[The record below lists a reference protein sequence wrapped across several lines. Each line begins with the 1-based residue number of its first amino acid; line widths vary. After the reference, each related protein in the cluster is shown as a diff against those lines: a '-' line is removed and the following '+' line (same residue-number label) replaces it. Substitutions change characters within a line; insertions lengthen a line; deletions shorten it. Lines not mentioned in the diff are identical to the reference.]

1 VLQLKRALTTR
12 LALAAVFLALLALY
26 YSISE
31 LLPNL
36 SELGDVVWVDFVLPA
51 LVFAPVYL
59 ALGLRNRRSA
69 VVGAILAALLA
80 TALYLSGETL
90 AASIPKLAAATLV
103 GFIFLR
109 FCEKLWLLV
118 AIALV
123 APVTDTISVWR
134 GPTNRILTEA
144 PQVFDAFS
152 VASPI
157 PGERTI
163 TLRWDAPRDSQIAG
177 YLLYRRRDGSGER
190 RLTEKPFCS
199 PKDACGR
206 SIAFT
211 NFGQPADARAV
222 YRLVIVDAR
231 GRTGEA
237 TVSVPPAGHGKAS
250 SSVRPGPLAPN
261 NLSAETAPASV
272 GLGLSDII
280 FFAFFLAGAVRF
292 RLRPVATWLA
302 LIASIG
308 VTSIFATY
316 GDFFGLSGFPAIPGI
331 SLAFLLA
338 NGDLIWNRLRSR
350 EEIDDDFEPR
360 PVPLP
365 RR

>member
-1 VLQLKRALTTR
+1 MTKRALTTR

-36 SELGDVVWVDFVLPA
+36 SERGDVLWVDFVLPV
-51 LVFAPVYL
+51 LIFAPVYL

-90 AASIPKLAAATLV
+90 AASIPKLAAAALV

-118 AIALV
+118 AIALL
-123 APVTDTISVWR
+123 APVMDTISVWR
-134 GPTNRILTEA
+134 GPTNRILTKA

-152 VASPI
+152 VASPV
-157 PGERTI
+157 PGERAI
-163 TLRWDAPRDSQIAG
+163 TLSWDAPRGSQIAG
-177 YLLYRRRDGSGER
+177 YLIYRRRDGGGER
-190 RLTEKPFCS
+190 QLTKKPFCA

-206 SIAFT
+206 SLAFS

-231 GRTGEA
+231 GGTGQA
-237 TVSVPPAGHGKAS
+237 TFSVPPVGHGKAR
-250 SSVRPGPLAPN
+250 SSVSPGPLAPT
-261 NLSAETAPASV
+261 NLSVETAPTSA

-280 FFAFFLAGAVRF
+280 FFALFLAGTVRF

-302 LIASIG
+302 LVASIG
-308 VTSIFATY
+308 VTGVFADY
-316 GDFFGLSGFPAIPGI
+316 GDFFGLKGFPAIPGL
-331 SLAFLLA
+331 SLAFLLV

-350 EEIDDDFEPR
+350 EEIDADFEPR

>member
-1 VLQLKRALTTR
+1 MKPR

-36 SELGDVVWVDFVLPA
+36 SEPGDVVWVDFA
-51 LVFAPVYL
+51 LSALIFAPIYL
-59 ALGLRNRRSA
+59 ALGLRNRLSA
-69 VVGAILAALLA
+69 VIGAIVAALLA
-80 TALYLSGETL
+80 AVLYLSGETL
-90 AASIPKLAAATLV
+90 AASIPKLAAAALV

-118 AIALV
+118 AIALL
-123 APVTDTISVWR
+123 APVMDTISVWR
-134 GPTNRILTEA
+134 GPTNRILTTA

-157 PGERTI
+157 PGERAI
-163 TLRWDAPRDSQIAG
+163 TLSWDAPRDLQIAG
-177 YLLYRRRDGSGER
+177 YLVYRRRDGGGER
-190 RLTEKPFCS
+190 QLTKKPFCS

-206 SIAFT
+206 SIDFT
-211 NFGQPADARAV
+211 NFAQPADARAV

-231 GRTGEA
+231 GRTAEA
-237 TVSVPPAGHGKAS
+237 TVNVPPAGHGKARS
-250 SSVRPGPLAPN
+250 SARPGPLAPT

-280 FFAFFLAGAVRF
+280 FFALFLAGAMRF

-302 LIASIG
+302 LVASIG
-308 VTSIFATY
+308 VTSILADY
-316 GDFFGLSGFPAIPGI
+316 EDFFGLKGFPAIPGL

-338 NGDLIWNRLRSR
+338 NGDLIWRRLRNR